1 METPPDTEYTQA
13 EAYRPMEA
21 AIAEAVEALPEFPGF
36 SERFWS
42 EMPCSHNGL
51 DDPDYTSIE
60 ITYRFSEEVSA
71 SDLVRTEYLDVLRDH
86 WTQLG
91 YEISL
96 DESKERADG
105 RVDHNLTADRQDG
118 IVLWYKMWGIVSINA
133 QSGCVPV
140 SDKGDIE
147 YIAPTG
153 GIEPGSAGDGIIEAY
168 FPDGIPTDQAAA
180 IDPFATSQ
188 AAFGLVPFDSPDSYD
203 GLILGVKD
211 RRPYWRASR
220 EWRSGC
226 RRKKAAGCHR
236 GFDCHGRVLDSDRRR
251 PFECL
256 PRVRLRPWRRAR
268 MQARR
273 RARPVLRRRRDP
285 LFTTDPGLRFLR
297 SQAGRPLLEV
307 RNRVLL
313 ERPADVRRTTRLARW
328 RYRCPHP
335 GCRVPG
341 AAVGR

>member
-1 METPPDTEYTQA
+1 
-13 EAYRPMEA
+13 MEA
-21 AIAEAVEALPEFPGF
+21 AIADAAAALPDFPGF
-36 SERFWS
+36 ATRFWR
-42 EMPCSHNGL
+42 EMPCSHNGI
-51 DDPDYTSIE
+51 DDPDYTNIE
-60 ITYRFSEEVSA
+60 ISYRFPAEIEDSEA
-71 SDLVRTEYLDVLRDH
+71 VRDQYVDVLRDY
-86 WTQLG
+86 WTSLG
-91 YEISL
+91 YAITTDSTDEL
-96 DESKERADG
+96 DSG
-105 RVDHNLTADRQDG
+105 RIDHNLAADREDG
-118 IVLWYKMWGIVSINA
+118 IGLWYKVWGKVSIVA

-140 SDKGDIE
+140 SDEADIE
-147 YIAPTG
+147 YIPPAG
-153 GIEPGSAGDGIIEAY
+153 GIEPGSAQDNVQEY

-236 GFDCHGRVLDSDRRR
+236 GFNCHGRVLDSDRRR

-268 MQARR
+268 MQARG
-273 RARPVLRRRRDP
+273 RASQVLRQRRDH
-285 LFTTDPGLRFLR
+285 LFAVDTGPCVLR
-297 SQAGRPLLEV
+297 SQAGQPLLEV
-307 RNRVLL
+307 RDRLL
-313 ERPADVRRTTRLARW
+313 LGRPADVRRPTHLGRRRYWCTR
-328 RYRCPHP
+328 P
-335 GCRVPG
+335 GDRVSG